1 MSDQEIHDICYRY
14 KIENYH
20 INEDGTIDVD
30 EDVLLSHRSLSEL
43 PLRFGR
49 VAGFNI
55 AYNKL
60 TSLEGC
66 PTKVDGHFSCAR
78 NELTDLKYGPIEV
91 GGDFYFNDNRITSL
105 IGSPKRV
112 GGFFHGR
119 GNQLTSYKDGPEY
132 VGGHYLCG
140 NLNGQYN
147 LDGFDTKVGDVIYNG
162 NSPLGSIFDSGDQ
175 QFIDAFKAYKVVKDK
190 TVNLKRLKYV
200 MSIFDKKI
208 DLEKIERNYTIV

>member
-1 MSDQEIHDICYRY
+1 MTIEEICDHY
-14 KIENYH
+14 KIKNYI
-20 INEDGTIDVD
+20 INDDGTIDVNGN
-30 EDVLLSHRSLSEL
+30 VLLTHHSMTSL
-43 PLRFGR
+43 PLRFGK
-49 VAGFNI
+49 VGGFSV
-55 AYNKL
+55 AYNRLTTLEGCPIEVEGNFSCAKNNL
-60 TSLEGC
+60 TSLEHC
-66 PTKVDGHFSCAR
+66 
-78 NELTDLKYGPIEV
+78 PIEV
-91 GGDFYFNDNRITSL
+91 GGDFYFNDNNITSL
-105 IGSPKRV
+105 IGSPKKV

-132 VGGHYLCG
+132 VGGHYECG

-200 MSIFDKKI
+200 MSIFDEKI